1 MKSIIYG
8 DDNGMFGDFFRYWDE
23 LPQDGGFRLFGWIH
37 ICWLVGIIF
46 VCIVTGYYYRKADAA
61 VQDRILKIL
70 TGICLCLELGKD
82 FYLIWIGEMGISY
95 LPFEMCGLA
104 IFVELGFA
112 FFHRKFL
119 GEVMC
124 VISMPGAMAALLFPD
139 WTRYPLFNYM
149 HINSFLIHGLLVL
162 IPVLVLTSGRYKPS
176 IKRIWQIFL
185 FLFTVVPSVY
195 VINRIWGCNFMF
207 LCYPSNGSPFL
218 SVYLQHGYVPY
229 LITYAVTVI
238 LCILVIYGILDK
250 IASFCGKNVVY
261 INRKN

>member
-1 MKSIIYG
+1 
-8 DDNGMFGDFFRYWDE
+8 MFGDFFRYWDE

-46 VCIVTGYYYRKADAA
+46 VCIVAGYYYRKADAA

-70 TGICLCLELGKD
+70 TCVCLCLESGKD
-82 FYLIWIGEMGISY
+82 LYLILIGEMGVSY

-112 FFHRKFL
+112 FFHWKLL

-139 WTRYPLFNYM
+139 WTRYPLLNYM
-149 HINSFLIHGLLVL
+149 HINTFLLHGLLVL
-162 IPVLVLTSGRYKPS
+162 APVLVLVSGRYKPS
-176 IKRIWQIFL
+176 IKRVWQIFS
-185 FLFTVVPSVY
+185 FLFAVVPFVY
-195 VINRIWGCNFMF
+195 VINRLCDCNFMF

-218 SVYLQHGYVPY
+218 SVYLQHGYIPY

-238 LCILVIYGILDK
+238 ICILVIYGILDK

>member
-1 MKSIIYG
+1 
-8 DDNGMFGDFFRYWDE
+8 MFGDFFRYWDE

-46 VCIVTGYYYRKADAA
+46 VCIVAGHYYRKADAV

-70 TGICLCLELGKD
+70 TCVCLCLELGKD
-82 FYLIWIGEMGISY
+82 LYLILIGEMGVSY

-112 FFHRKFL
+112 FFHWKLL

-139 WTRYPLFNYM
+139 WTRYPLLNYM
-149 HINSFLIHGLLVL
+149 HINTFLLHGLLVL
-162 IPVLVLTSGRYKPS
+162 VPVLVLVSGRYKPS

-185 FLFTVVPSVY
+185 
-195 VINRIWGCNFMF
+195 
-207 LCYPSNGSPFL
+207 CYKQAL
-218 SVYLQHGYVPY
+218 RL
-229 LITYAVTVI
+229 
-238 LCILVIYGILDK
+238 
-250 IASFCGKNVVY
+250 
-261 INRKN
+261 

>member
-1 MKSIIYG
+1 
-8 DDNGMFGDFFRYWDE
+8 MFGDFFRYWDE
-23 LPQDGGFRLFGWIH
+23 LPQDGGFQLFGWIH
-37 ICWLVGIIF
+37 IGWLVGIIF

-82 FYLIWIGEMGISY
+82 LYLILIGEMGISY

-112 FFHRKFL
+112 FFHREFL
-119 GEVMC
+119 GEIMC

-149 HINSFLIHGLLVL
+149 HINTFLIHGLLVL
-162 IPVLVLTSGRYKPS
+162 VPVLVLTSGRYRPS

-185 FLFTVVPSVY
+185 FLFTVVPS
-195 VINRIWGCNFMF
+195 M
-207 LCYPSNGSPFL
+207 L
-218 SVYLQHGYVPY
+218 
-229 LITYAVTVI
+229 
-238 LCILVIYGILDK
+238 
-250 IASFCGKNVVY
+250 
-261 INRKN
+261 

>member
-1 MKSIIYG
+1 MSGYG
-8 DDNGMFGDFFRYWDE
+8 DDIGMFGDFFRYWDE

-37 ICWLVGIIF
+37 IGWLVGIIF

-82 FYLIWIGEMGISY
+82 LYLILIGEMGISY

-112 FFHRKFL
+112 FFHREFL
-119 GEVMC
+119 GEIMC

-149 HINSFLIHGLLVL
+149 HINTFLIHGLLVL
-162 IPVLVLTSGRYKPS
+162 VPVLVLTSGRYRPS

-185 FLFTVVPSVY
+185 FLFMVVPSVY
-195 VINRIWGCNFMF
+195 VINRIWDCNFMF

-229 LITYAVTVI
+229 LIIYAVTVI

-250 IASFCGKNVVY
+250 IASFCSKNVVY